1 MIGKNLK
8 YYRMSAGLSQDELA
22 KRLGV
27 TKMAISNYEND
38 KRDVDSN
45 MLIKIA
51 DALRIKA
58 TNLLVNDNYPLEIAH
73 GQFRK
78 KANVSEA
85 KIELLFETINR
96 KLGNINEIINILG
109 NNVLPD
115 IDITNKSKFI
125 DVETA
130 AKQIREFLSLPE
142 LGPVGNITDVIENK
156 GIIICELETADEWF
170 FGINGTVNGRPY
182 IAINKNM
189 PVERQRFT
197 LIHELAH
204 ILFDLENN
212 ENEEK
217 IVNQISGSFFFP
229 GEDVKRELG
238 IFRTDIRFDL
248 RCLQREY
255 GVSMQSVL
263 LRAKQVGVI
272 SESTYVS
279 HQKWLSKLGLRKDE
293 KSRLP
298 LEKSELF
305 NKLVNRG
312 VLEGIINEN
321 KASEL
326 LGYSYSQN
334 IIYEVA
340 Q

>member
-8 YYRMSAGLSQDELA
+8 YFRMLAGLSQDELA
-22 KRLGV
+22 NKLGI

-38 KRDVDSN
+38 KRDVDSK

-51 DALRIKA
+51 DVLRIKA
-58 TNLLVNDNYPLEIAH
+58 TNLLMSDYYPLEITY

-85 KIELLFETINR
+85 KKNLLFETINR

-109 NNVLPD
+109 DNVLPD
-115 IDITNKSKFI
+115 IDISNKAKI
-125 DVETA
+125 EYADNA
-130 AKQIREFLSLPE
+130 AKQIRNFLSLPE

-156 GIIICELETADEWF
+156 GIIICELEIADDWF
-170 FGINGTVNGRPY
+170 SGINGTVNGRPY
-182 IAINKNM
+182 IVVNKNM
-189 PVERQRFT
+189 PAERQRFT

-204 ILFDLENN
+204 ILFDLENE

-217 IVNQISGSFFFP
+217 IVNQIAGSFFFP
-229 GEDVKRELG
+229 REDVIRELG
-238 IFRTDIRFDL
+238 TFRTDIRFDL

-255 GVSMQSVL
+255 GISMQTVL

-272 SESTYVS
+272 SERTYLS
-279 HQKWLSKLGLRKDE
+279 QQKLLSKLGLRKDE
-293 KSRLP
+293 KSGLP
-298 LEKSELF
+298 NENSELF

-326 LGYSYSQN
+326 LSYPYSQN
-334 IIYEVA
+334 MMNEVM

>member
-1 MIGKNLK
+1 MIGKNLR
-8 YYRMSAGLSQDELA
+8 YFRLLAGLSQEELA
-22 KRLGV
+22 KRLGI

-38 KRDVDSN
+38 KRDVDSK

-51 DALRIKA
+51 DELRIKA
-58 TNLLVNDNYPLEIAH
+58 ANLLMSDSYPLEITY

-85 KIELLFETINR
+85 KTELLFETINR

-109 NNVLPD
+109 NNVLPN
-115 IDITNKSKFI
+115 ISITNKDEFVDAEK
-125 DVETA
+125 A
-130 AKQIREFLSLPE
+130 AKKIRNFLSLSE
-142 LGPVGNITDVIENK
+142 FGPVGNITDVIENK
-156 GIIICELETADEWF
+156 GIIICELKVTDDWF
-170 FGINGTVNGRPY
+170 AGINGTVNGRPY
-182 IAINKNM
+182 IAVNKNM
-189 PVERQRFT
+189 PAERQRFT

-204 ILFDLENN
+204 ILFDFKNN

-229 GEDVKRELG
+229 KEDVIRELG
-238 IFRTDIRFDL
+238 AFRTDIRFDL

-255 GVSMQSVL
+255 GISMQSVL

-272 SESTYVS
+272 NENTYLS

-293 KSRLP
+293 KSGLIP
-298 LEKSELF
+298 ENSDSF

-312 VLEGIINEN
+312 VSEGIINEN

-326 LGYSYSQN
+326 LGYQYSPTITN
-334 IIYEVA
+334 EAV
-340 Q
+340 

>member
-8 YYRMSAGLSQDELA
+8 YYRLSAGLSQDELA
-22 KRLGV
+22 NRLGI

-38 KRDVDSN
+38 KRDVDSK

-51 DALRIKA
+51 DVLNVKA
-58 TNLLVNDNYPLEIAH
+58 TNLLTNSYYPVEITY

-85 KIELLFETINR
+85 KKDLLLETINR
-96 KLGNINEIINILG
+96 KLTNINEIINIIG
-109 NNVLPD
+109 NNVLP
-115 IDITNKSKFI
+115 N
-125 DVETA
+125 VEIGKGIKYVNSDDA
-130 AKQIREFLSLPE
+130 AKQIRHFLSLPE
-142 LGPVGNITDVIENK
+142 FGPVGNITDVIENK
-156 GIIICELETADEWF
+156 GIVICELEVIGDWF
-170 FGINGTVNGRPY
+170 SGINGTMNNRPY

-189 PVERQRFT
+189 PAERQRFT
-197 LIHELAH
+197 LVHELAH
-204 ILFDLENN
+204 ILFDLKDYENQ
-212 ENEEK
+212 EK
-217 IVNQISGSFFFP
+217 IVNEISGSFFFP
-229 GEDVKRELG
+229 KEDVIRELG
-238 IFRTDIRFDL
+238 KYRTDIRFDL

-255 GVSMQSVL
+255 GISMQSVL

-272 SESTYVS
+272 NESTYLL
-279 HQKWLSKLGLRKDE
+279 HQKWLTKQGLRKDE
-293 KSRLP
+293 KSTLVS
-298 LEKSELF
+298 ENSELF

-326 LGYSYSQN
+326 LGYPYSQN
-334 IIYEVA
+334 EVYEVI